1 MCLFK
6 IEGLRYLRSLEQRP
20 TAVVCGNDVLA
31 MGALIE
37 CRALGI
43 AVPAQV
49 SIVGFDNLE
58 FAAHLDPPLTTV
70 DVPATEMGARAA
82 DFLVSRLTGQFVLP

>member
-1 MCLFK
+1 
-6 IEGLRYLRSLEQRP
+6 
-20 TAVVCGNDVLA
+20 

-37 CRALGI
+37 CHALNL

-58 FAAHLDPPLTTV
+58 FAAHLEPPLTTV

-82 DFLVSRLTGQFVLP
+82 DFLVGRLTGQSVLPYIHLEPRLIVRRTTGPAPGDPRRLV